1 MFRIDNETAVAVMP
15 AAPLAGAPGYFTNGD
30 PGQGIQ
36 ATVVDAHWLN
46 MVQEELL
53 AVVQAGGLTPDKGN
67 FNQVLAALQIMFAAA
82 ADVTP
87 AGAVEA
93 FARRTPPPGW
103 LVADGSAVPI
113 ATYSRLASAIYCGD
127 AGNGTAPW
135 GFKCTNPSN
144 PSGSRS
150 TAGTH
155 IVLPDLRGEFIR
167 GWDNGRGVD
176 TGRAFGSSQA
186 DQNKAH
192 NHGGEVGSAGQHSHT
207 GVTDWVGDHQHTIPT
222 YARYGAAQA
231 NKVADSGA
239 DDRTKTATTDAAGRH
254 NHTFTTSTAEGHVHP
269 ITSDGGTEARPRN
282 VALLV
287 CIKF

>member
-15 AAPLAGAPGYFTNGD
+15 AAPLAGTPGYFTNGD
-30 PGQGIQ
+30 PGQGIG
-36 ATVVDAHWLN
+36 ATVVDAHFLN

-53 AVVQAGGLTPDKGN
+53 SIVTAASLEPDKTK
-67 FNQVLAALQIMFAAA
+67 FNQVLQALQIMFAAA
-82 ADVTP
+82 GDVTP

-103 LVADGSAVPI
+103 LVADGTAVPI
-113 ATYSRLASAIYCGD
+113 ATYSRLADAIYVGN
-127 AGNGTAPW
+127 AENGTAPW
-135 GFKCTNPSN
+135 GYKCTNPSN
-144 PSGSRS
+144 PNGSRN

-176 TGRAFGSSQA
+176 AGRNFGSWQDS
-186 DQNKAH
+186 QNKAH
-192 NHGGEVGSAGQHSHT
+192 NHGGGTSSAGGHSHT

-222 YARYGAAQA
+222 YARDGVAQA
-231 NKVADSGA
+231 NKVSDSGSG
-239 DDRTKTATTDAAGRH
+239 RTQTATTDAAGGH
-254 NHTFTTSTAEGHVHP
+254 NHTFTTNTAGGHVHP
-269 ITSDGGTEARPRN
+269 IASDGGSEAHPRN